1 MTDQHLRSRFVRV
14 SDGQSGILDKGSFGT
29 VRLAIDSESKNAV
42 AVKTLEFPS
51 NDAARE
57 VALYNLL
64 EKDPHPNIVK
74 MLCHFPSPR
83 GVLKQYINF
92 VFELASTD
100 LWQHWRHPQRQSGLQ
115 DIRLSASYLRDAA
128 KALQHFHGTLRVLH
142 ADPSPKNFLLFPGDV
157 VKLADFGRSQCADS
171 FLHRRPLAT
180 IVVRPPEAF
189 SASRN

>member
-1 MTDQHLRSRFVRV
+1 MTDRFFLVRV
-14 SDGQSGILDKGSFGT
+14 LGQGSFGM
-29 VRLAIDSESKNAV
+29 VHLAIDRESQNNV
-42 AVKTLEFPS
+42 AVKTQKLPS
-51 NDAARE
+51 DCAARE
-57 VALYNLL
+57 VAMFNLL
-64 EKDPHPNIVK
+64 EIYPHPNINK
-74 MLCHFPSPR
+74 ILC
-83 GVLKQYINF
+83 QYTSTVGSSQYLNF
-92 VFELASTD
+92 VFEVACND
-100 LWQHWRHPQRQSGLQ
+100 LWKHWEHPLQQSGLQ